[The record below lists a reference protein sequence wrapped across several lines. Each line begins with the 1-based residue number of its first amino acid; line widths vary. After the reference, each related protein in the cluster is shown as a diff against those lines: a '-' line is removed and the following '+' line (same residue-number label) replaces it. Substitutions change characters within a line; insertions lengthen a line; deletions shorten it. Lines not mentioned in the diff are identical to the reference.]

1 MTKTFFHPKCYLYY
15 LGKPLALNDFERLE
29 NVLEKVGE
37 PLSLGKLKENK
48 RMSS

>member
-1 MTKTFFHPKCYLYY
+1 MTKTFFQPKCYLYH
-15 LGKPLALNDFERLE
+15 LGEPLALNDVKRLE
-29 NVLEKVGE
+29 NVLEKVGD